1 MTKPRENHRADWMPE
16 QVAELMRL
24 SRDNLSAREIAAEI
38 GRTEEA
44 VQVKARQL
52 GLILSRGPA

>member
-1 MTKPRENHRADWMPE
+1 MAKSPKNHRADWAPE

-24 SRDNLSAREIAAEI
+24 SRDNLSAREIAVGL

-52 GLILSRGPA
+52 GLILSRGPG

>member
-1 MTKPRENHRADWMPE
+1 MAKPRDNHRADWMPE

-24 SRDNLSAREIAAEI
+24 SRDNLSAREIAMEL

-44 VQVKARQL
+44 VHVKARQL
-52 GLILSRGPA
+52 GLILSPGPR